1 MKRKW
6 IAVLLACCML
16 AALLLTGCSAAETV
30 KRLRFG
36 VAGEGGVYHNFGEQF
51 AALENETSNGTIEL
65 RTTAGSAANLRLL
78 TGEYLQLA
86 IAQADLAQ
94 DAYNQTG
101 IFAEEEDIRG
111 FGAVAALYTEACQVI
126 VRADSD
132 IQSIEDLQ
140 GKTVSIGAEESGSE
154 QNALQI
160 LSAYGLNDRLVDT
173 INLNYTDAADQLK
186 AGKIDAIVITVG
198 IPSPVVTELAG
209 ECGIRL
215 LNVDGTAAQ
224 RLLSSYNAY
233 REVTIPAGTYPGQDA
248 DVQTVGVKAVLLASD
263 SLPAKQVQQLTE
275 LLFSSREALEKQLGR
290 EPTMDE
296 IAQAAGLARR
306 EVTAALESVVEPIS
320 LEEPVYTDGGDAM
333 YVIDQVRDPDGEDS
347 WISGLQFRQ
356 TVAGLTPREKR
367 IMELRYLQGKTQME
381 VAREIGISQA
391 QVSRLEKGALSQFR
405 TRD

>member
-6 IAVLLACCML
+6 IAALLAGCML

-78 TGEYLQLA
+78 TGEYLQL
-86 IAQADLAQ
+86 DLAQ
-94 DAYNQTG
+94 DACNQTG

-198 IPSPVVTELAG
+198 TPSPVVTELAD

-275 LLFSSREALEKQLGR
+275 LLFSSREALEEQLGLALDP
-290 EPTMDE
+290 ETDAVEGVGIPFH
-296 IAQAAGLARR
+296 AGAAAWYKQAG
-306 EVTAALESVVEPIS
+306 I
-320 LEEPVYTDGGDAM
+320 
-333 YVIDQVRDPDGEDS
+333 
-347 WISGLQFRQ
+347 
-356 TVAGLTPREKR
+356 TV
-367 IMELRYLQGKTQME
+367 
-381 VAREIGISQA
+381 
-391 QVSRLEKGALSQFR
+391 
-405 TRD
+405 D

>member
-1 MKRKW
+1 MKKKW
-6 IAVLLACCML
+6 LAAVLAGTLL
-16 AALLLTGCSAAETV
+16 AAAVLSGCASTEKA

-36 VAGEGGVYHNFGEQF
+36 VAGEGGIYREFGERF
-51 AALENETSNGTIEL
+51 AALENETDNGQVEL
-65 RTTAGSAANLRLL
+65 KATAGSAANLRLL
-78 TGEYLQLA
+78 AGEYLQLA
-86 IAQADLAQ
+86 IAQADLVQ
-94 DAYNQTG
+94 DAYDQTG
-101 IFAEEEDIRG
+101 IFADEEESRG
-111 FGAVAALYTEACQVI
+111 FGAVAALYTETCQVV

-132 IQSIEDLQ
+132 IQSIEDLH
-140 GKTVSIGAEESGSE
+140 GRTVSIGAEESGSE

-198 IPSPVVTELAG
+198 TPSPVVTELAG

-275 LLFSSREALEKQLGR
+275 LLFSSREALEEQLGLALDP
-290 EPTMDE
+290 ETDAVEGVGIPFH
-296 IAQAAGLARR
+296 AGAAAWYKQAG
-306 EVTAALESVVEPIS
+306 I
-320 LEEPVYTDGGDAM
+320 
-333 YVIDQVRDPDGEDS
+333 
-347 WISGLQFRQ
+347 
-356 TVAGLTPREKR
+356 TV
-367 IMELRYLQGKTQME
+367 
-381 VAREIGISQA
+381 
-391 QVSRLEKGALSQFR
+391 
-405 TRD
+405 D